1 MSENIDDFFNQ
12 NAKWS
17 HNSSNPPVPP
27 KSRKARNARR
37 NRKSKR
43 NRIVAFILALVFALL
58 FVVGYGLYRVAVYVR
73 NNSQSAIMEDWPGP
87 GSGFVEFTIEPGQGS
102 VEVGNNLVKAQ
113 VVKSQSTFSNIVAAN
128 NKILYPGIYALKK
141 HMNSMDVVEILSDQ
155 SKAGGFLDVKAGER
169 ATEVIRKAAQI
180 SGIDIAQFNAIQ
192 KTDGAGILPP
202 EAGGS
207 FEGWLEPGV
216 YNVKSMK
223 SANKILAK
231 MVDKRVKKLD
241 SLGVPKGDLR
251 QKVLKIASIAEAEV
265 NNREYYG
272 KVSRVILNRLAKDM
286 PLGMDTTVAYG
297 IGIKAIN
304 LTQSQ
309 LDDASNPYNTRIHKG
324 LPPTPISIPG
334 DNAILAALNPA
345 NGPWIYFVTTNLRT
359 GETKFADNYDDFLKI
374 RDEYK
379 RSNENAN

>member
-27 KSRKARNARR
+27 KSRKARTARKNRR
-37 NRKSKR
+37 NKR
-43 NRIVAFILALVFALL
+43 NRIIAFILTLVFALL

-87 GSGFVEFTIEPGQGS
+87 GSGFIEFTIEPGQGS

-216 YNVKSMK
+216 
-223 SANKILAK
+223 L
-231 MVDKRVKKLD
+231 
-241 SLGVPKGDLR
+241 SL
-251 QKVLKIASIAEAEV
+251 
-265 NNREYYG
+265 
-272 KVSRVILNRLAKDM
+272 
-286 PLGMDTTVAYG
+286 
-297 IGIKAIN
+297 
-304 LTQSQ
+304 
-309 LDDASNPYNTRIHKG
+309 IH
-324 LPPTPISIPG
+324 I
-334 DNAILAALNPA
+334 
-345 NGPWIYFVTTNLRT
+345 
-359 GETKFADNYDDFLKI
+359 
-374 RDEYK
+374 
-379 RSNENAN
+379 